1 MRMNQDL
8 KLLYNIHRYTL
19 LAGKPESLQGKN
31 KQKYFDIFNACDQ
44 NSNHIISTII
54 KDNTNMK
61 RNFAINLNLLEKK
74 YSLIEK
80 DNIKKQEDY
89 VLKLKKEKILLAKL
103 AKQNEETIKNDY
115 AQKNQSLDQKN
126 SNYDNE
132 SLFQKKKKAELI
144 EGYQKNLK
152 KLKEK
157 EKIIYQLE
165 RRNIIRKKN

>member
-1 MRMNQDL
+1 MK
-8 KLLYNIHRYTL
+8 KLLKMI
-19 LAGKPESLQGKN
+19 
-31 KQKYFDIFNACDQ
+31 
-44 NSNHIISTII
+44 
-54 KDNTNMK
+54 M
-61 RNFAINLNLLEKK
+61 
-74 YSLIEK
+74 
-80 DNIKKQEDY
+80 
-89 VLKLKKEKILLAKL
+89 LKKSI
-103 AKQNEETIKNDY
+103 IR
-115 AQKNQSLDQKN
+115 SKN

>member
-1 MRMNQDL
+1 M
-8 KLLYNIHRYTL
+8 K
-19 LAGKPESLQGKN
+19 KN
-31 KQKYFDIFNACDQ
+31 
-44 NSNHIISTII
+44 
-54 KDNTNMK
+54 
-61 RNFAINLNLLEKK
+61 
-74 YSLIEK
+74 SLIEK

-152 KLKEK
+152 KLK
-157 EKIIYQLE
+157 ISCLS
-165 RRNIIRKKN
+165 